1 MVRVQ
6 LHFQLPYLHISPLH
20 LSTPYPS
27 SLSSSPP
34 KAAQFIRFQLPEL
47 ELFLKKFDEEEAKQV
62 EKLKQ
67 K

>member
-1 MVRVQ
+1 MVRVH
-6 LHFQLPYLHISPLH
+6 LPFQLLYLYVSPLDPPT
-20 LSTPYPS
+20 LS
-27 SLSSSPP
+27 SLSPPPP

>member
-1 MVRVQ
+1 MLHVQ
-6 LHFQLPYLHISPLH
+6 LSFQLFYIYVSPLH
-20 LSTPYPS
+20 LPTPSPS
-27 SLSSSPP
+27 SLSSPPP

-62 EKLKQ
+62 EKLKH